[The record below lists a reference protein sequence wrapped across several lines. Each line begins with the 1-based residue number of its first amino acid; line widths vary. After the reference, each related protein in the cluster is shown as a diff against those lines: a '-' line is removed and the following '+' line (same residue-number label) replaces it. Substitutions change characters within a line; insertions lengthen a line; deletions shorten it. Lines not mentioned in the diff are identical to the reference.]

1 MIKADHKKWARLL
14 YDFYVPR
21 LLKSNFQNFYSTNE
35 FPQVPDNES
44 LIITPNHFSWWD
56 GFFIDYTVKC
66 FSDRKIHL
74 LMLEEQLKR
83 YWFFQKVGAFS
94 INPQNPKSIKTTF
107 EYISEFISNPKNVL
121 LFYPQGE
128 IEDYVKRPLKVKE
141 GLKTILS
148 MTQTKVN
155 ILPAAFKIKYGNA
168 KKPDLLVR
176 FGELMSS
183 SKVKENYNLFID
195 EFNSNLENLDKV
207 QTSNYKENLFEQ

>member
-1 MIKADHKKWARLL
+1 MIKADHKKWARRL

-21 LLKSNFQNFYSTNE
+21 LLRSNFQHFYLTNE
-35 FPQVPDNES
+35 FPQIPNDEG

-56 GFFIDYTVKC
+56 GFFIDYTLSH
-66 FSDRKIHL
+66 FSNRKIYM

-94 INPQNPKSIKTTF
+94 INPKNPKSIKTTF
-107 EYISEFISNPKNVL
+107 DYIIEVVCNPKNVL

-141 GLKTILS
+141 GLKTILN
-148 MTQTKVN
+148 MTHSKVN
-155 ILPAAFKIKYGNA
+155 ILPVAFKIKYGNT

-176 FGELMSS
+176 FGETIAS
-183 SKVKENYNLFID
+183 SKAKEDFNLFID
-195 EFNSNLENLDKV
+195 SFNSNVDFLDKV
-207 QTSNYKENLFEQ
+207 PSKNYKENLFKR